1 MPTPPPNT
9 AQYGSLPFKEAIAF
23 FRAKVNLP
31 SERWADIWREQHNV
45 GFMVAGAMKTDLL
58 ADLRQ
63 AVDAAIAEGRSL
75 KWFQR
80 EFKNIV
86 KRTGWE
92 HTGDAAWRA
101 RTIYDT
107 NMRQAYNA
115 GRYLQLQQFEFW
127 RYVHGDSRYPRP
139 AHQAKHGLVLPN
151 TAAFWQVW
159 FPQNGWGCKC
169 KVIGE
174 TKQSLER
181 KGLKV
186 SKEPEIERREW
197 VDKKTGEVHL
207 VPKGI
212 DPGFDYAPGANKPS
226 EQIKQQ
232 LADKLPLAERLPDR
246 LVPSA
251 FSTVPGV
258 NIHRLNDKLA
268 ELAATSAG
276 PQVQQ
281 LSQFLQ
287 KHDIKTMFITQAQ
300 MNPKAIAA
308 AKLRGDIQDY
318 LSSELGYHPMDLYT
332 LREFELAAGFTAPD
346 FNHVVIKAGVSSM
359 LSRTVVSELQQ
370 AVNAVVRLKGAEQ
383 PAFTLSDIISK
394 YATNGEDAVLLTNWL
409 HEIGHQ
415 LHYKTGG
422 GIPKSLSKYWLTEYQ
437 LTDYKE
443 WHAELFTLWVLDRA
457 ALGNWNK
464 DVAVYFDALMRQ
476 AMGG

>member
-1 MPTPPPNT
+1 MPTAKANT
-9 AQYGSLPFKEAIAF
+9 AQYGSLPFTEAIAF
-23 FRAKVNLP
+23 FRAKTNLP

-80 EFKNIV
+80 EFKSIV

-115 GRYLQLQQFEFW
+115 GRYQQLQQFEFW

-139 AHQAKHGLVLPN
+139 AHQAKHGLVLPK

-186 SKEPEIERREW
+186 SDEPEIERREW

-212 DPGFDYAPGANKPS
+212 DPGFDYAPGASKPS

-232 LADKLPLAERLPDR
+232 LDDKLPLAERLPDR

-268 ELAATSAG
+268 ELAGTSAG

-287 KHDIKTMFITQAQ
+287 KHDIKTLFITQAQ
-300 MNPKAIAA
+300 MNPKAIAPTKILA
-308 AKLRGDIQDY
+308 EVNSYLDKPTEFHPLHRLTTRGY
-318 LSSELGYHPMDLYT
+318 LHAD
-332 LREFELAAGFTAPD
+332 GFTSRSYD
-346 FNHVVIKAGVSSM
+346 HVVIKASAKNA
-359 LSRTVVSELQQ
+359 LSKAAINEMRR
-370 AVNAVVRLKGAEQ
+370 AVDLVILLKQGGK
-383 PAFTLSDIISK
+383 PAWTLSDVIK
-394 YATNGEDAVLLTNWL
+394 KQVTDGADGRLLSDWL
-409 HEIGHQ
+409 HEMGHQ
-415 LHYKTGG
+415 LHYKTGLG
-422 GIPKSLSKYWLTEYQ
+422 RSGISDWLTKYATENF
-437 LTDYKE
+437 KE
-443 WHAELFTLWVLDRA
+443 WHAEHFVMWLLNRKALA
-457 ALGNWNK
+457 AWNE
-464 DVAVYFDALMRQ
+464 DVALYFDQLMKQALN
-476 AMGG
+476 